1 MLLCVIFIC
10 STGYKRFSLTV
21 IQNFYEIKRVM
32 TISLSKNP
40 VSLFPPDVL
49 GSILKEKPWRVAH
62 TKSRREKALAQ
73 FLMKKNIGYY
83 LPMLKKRQ
91 PNKNRIN
98 YSLTPLFSG
107 YLFFKGS
114 LEDRYSTYTSNHI
127 ARVIEVKNQLKLIEE
142 LRGIRKVLSSGVLV
156 YPYDF
161 LAEGQRVRIRSGP
174 MQGVEGI
181 IDRKKGNYRLVLKVE
196 TIVQAI
202 ALDLDV
208 EMVEAA

>member
-1 MLLCVIFIC
+1 MALPLE
-10 STGYKRFSLTV
+10 
-21 IQNFYEIKRVM
+21 QNPEQLYPENILD
-32 TISLSKNP
+32 INP
-40 VSLFPPDVL
+40 NGNSWWL
-49 GSILKEKPWRVAH
+49 AH

-107 YLFFKGS
+107 YLFLKGS